1 MHSNKEVTIISI
13 IKSNN
18 YGYVWKIEIENENDF
33 CSFLCLKY
41 FINNNKNRN

>member
-1 MHSNKEVTIISI
+1 MHSNKDVTIISI

-18 YGYVWKIEIENENDF
+18 HGYVWKIEIENKNYF
-33 CSFLCLKY
+33 YLFLCLKY